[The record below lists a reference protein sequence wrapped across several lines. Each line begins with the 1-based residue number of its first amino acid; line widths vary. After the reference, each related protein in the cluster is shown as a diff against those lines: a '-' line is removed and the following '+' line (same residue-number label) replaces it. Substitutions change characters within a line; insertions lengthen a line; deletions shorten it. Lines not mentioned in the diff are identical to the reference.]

1 MRLRTFYQLTILFPL
16 IGLGLVAALHRGD
29 ADLMTGLAE
38 GGRARWLY
46 PRSAT
51 RGLLAYGA
59 VAGWLLMELR
69 RRRPTEFR
77 PVLWRAP
84 LLYLAALVVL
94 LLPFVLVHG
103 NAPEL
108 FSEQGGRLGLRLL
121 VHLVIAFSYVALLG
135 FVREQ
140 LQAGGVLE
148 TDEQAEG
155 SRGA

>member
-59 VAGWLLMELR
+59 VAVWLLMELR

-103 NAPEL
+103 N
-108 FSEQGGRLGLRLL
+108 
-121 VHLVIAFSYVALLG
+121 
-135 FVREQ
+135 
-140 LQAGGVLE
+140 
-148 TDEQAEG
+148 
-155 SRGA
+155 

>member
-16 IGLGLVAALHRGD
+16 LGLGLVAVLPRGD

-59 VAGWLLMELR
+59 VAVWLLLDLR
-69 RRRPTEFR
+69 RRRATEFG

-84 LLYLAALVVL
+84 LQYLAALVLL

-103 NAPEL
+103 NADEL

-121 VHLVIAFSYVALLG
+121 VHLVIGFSYVALLSC
-135 FVREQ
+135 VREQ
-140 LQAGGVLE
+140 LLTGGVLE

-155 SRGA
+155 SRGV